1 MVTDNGQVSRTQ
13 SQVSTRRWWIIG
25 GTLVTLFSAFVIALG
40 VYLQSGQVRH
50 TVIRYEVVDDQT
62 VTVSFV
68 VHRPADTAVVCRV
81 RAIALDF
88 ATVGTLD
95 VEIPADAADG
105 AGDVAREVTLRTT
118 TRANTGTVSK
128 CVPQGARSD

>member
-1 MVTDNGQVSRTQ
+1 MVTDNSDVSRTEPQ
-13 SQVSTRRWWIIG
+13 PSTRRWWIIG
-25 GTLVTLFSAFVIALG
+25 GTLITLFSAAIIALG
-40 VYLQSGQVRH
+40 VYLQSGQIRH
-50 TVIRYEVVDDQT
+50 TVTRYVVVDDQT

-88 ATVGTLD
+88 ATVGTVD
-95 VEIPADAADG
+95 VEISADAADG
-105 AGDVAREVTLRTT
+105 ARDVAQEVTLRTT

-128 CVPQGARSD
+128 CVPAGARSE

>member
-1 MVTDNGQVSRTQ
+1 MVTDNSRVSRTDRPA
-13 SQVSTRRWWIIG
+13 STRRWWIIG
-25 GTLVTLFSAFVIALG
+25 GTLITLFSAVIIAFG
-40 VYLQSGQVRH
+40 VYLQTGQVRH
-50 TVIRYEVVDDQT
+50 TVTRYEIVDDQT

-88 ATVGTLD
+88 STVGTLD
-95 VEIPADAADG
+95 VQIPAEAADG
-105 AGDVAREVTLRTT
+105 ASDVGQEVTLRTT

-128 CVPQGARSD
+128 CVPQGARSE